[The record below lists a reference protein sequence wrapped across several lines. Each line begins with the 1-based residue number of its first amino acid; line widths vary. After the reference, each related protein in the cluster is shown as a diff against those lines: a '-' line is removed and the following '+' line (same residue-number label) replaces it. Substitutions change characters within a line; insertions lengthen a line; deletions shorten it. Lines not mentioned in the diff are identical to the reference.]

1 LVITIISVVI
11 LLLFGGFVI
20 GNVILPTVIDLF
32 KGGETVYD
40 EGVAAEYTSQK
51 YETVFSD
58 DDEPEKNI
66 LIVSVLDR
74 RNNPV
79 GRYTRIGK
87 ELTPDIQNYLA
98 TGDKEKRIKGLESL
112 SNRYVNEVEV
122 INSLKLGIGDY
133 SNGLGDSGDT
143 VLSRI
148 INETALELS
157 AQDEDELDRALKN
170 FARKTG
176 ISIAFVYVYEDQVFS
191 RQVDPWDIVGS
202 IVCIAVIVAAAIF
215 IVKRGA
221 GRNCAVRVKS
231 PVDSTEDAPVN
242 IRSNEYT
249 VKGYTVK
256 ASEDNS
262 SKNTVRDKKRNN
274 AKDDRYRR
282 GYDKSRYK
290 KK

>member
-1 LVITIISVVI
+1 
-11 LLLFGGFVI
+11 
-20 GNVILPTVIDLF
+20 
-32 KGGETVYD
+32 
-40 EGVAAEYTSQK
+40 
-51 YETVFSD
+51 
-58 DDEPEKNI
+58 
-66 LIVSVLDR
+66 
-74 RNNPV
+74 V

-148 INETALELS
+148 INETELKLS